1 MGLFKKII
9 FNGLF
14 IYFLLWAFYM
24 LCSVIG
30 LILAQ
35 NDMVRNIR
43 NVHTFANNDAAVF
56 SVVAALKLWIIF
68 NIEVRSISR
77 SISSIW
83 CALLIE
89 YWVDVELNKVVICN
103 RLMGLSVVQHNIIGE
118 LLKSVW

>member
-1 MGLFKKII
+1 MVYLYI
-9 FNGLF
+9 FYYGF
-14 IYFLLWAFYM
+14 F
-24 LCSVIG
+24 SVIG

-35 NDMVRNIR
+35 NDVVRNIR

-77 SISSIW
+77 SISSVW

-118 LLKSVW
+118 LLKSIWQCVLHSNS